1 MKFLFRCFAGIKKSE
16 NVIIMPAQNGVK
28 IFIPLFVF
36 INKFYKRKIFYIVI
50 GGWLPHLIKDKTY
63 LLNKLKEL
71 DKIFVETNKMKEQL
85 EKINIKNVEI
95 LVNFKN
101 IKIIDY
107 IIIIISAITL
117 TLTIIEM
124 IIKNKK

>member
-1 MKFLFRCFAGIKKSE
+1 MVKFFKNNLLSIFTVIFMILFIS
-16 NVIIMPAQNGVK
+16 
-28 IFIPLFVF
+28 
-36 INKFYKRKIFYIVI
+36 
-50 GGWLPHLIKDKTY
+50 DT
-63 LLNKLKEL
+63 
-71 DKIFVETNKMKEQL
+71 
-85 EKINIKNVEI
+85 
-95 LVNFKN
+95 NFKN

>member
-1 MKFLFRCFAGIKKSE
+1 MVKFFKNNLQSIFTVILMILFIS
-16 NVIIMPAQNGVK
+16 
-28 IFIPLFVF
+28 
-36 INKFYKRKIFYIVI
+36 
-50 GGWLPHLIKDKTY
+50 DT
-63 LLNKLKEL
+63 
-71 DKIFVETNKMKEQL
+71 
-85 EKINIKNVEI
+85 
-95 LVNFKN
+95 NFKN

>member
-1 MKFLFRCFAGIKKSE
+1 MVKFFKNNLQSIFTVILMMLFIS
-16 NVIIMPAQNGVK
+16 
-28 IFIPLFVF
+28 
-36 INKFYKRKIFYIVI
+36 
-50 GGWLPHLIKDKTY
+50 DT
-63 LLNKLKEL
+63 
-71 DKIFVETNKMKEQL
+71 
-85 EKINIKNVEI
+85 
-95 LVNFKN
+95 NFKN